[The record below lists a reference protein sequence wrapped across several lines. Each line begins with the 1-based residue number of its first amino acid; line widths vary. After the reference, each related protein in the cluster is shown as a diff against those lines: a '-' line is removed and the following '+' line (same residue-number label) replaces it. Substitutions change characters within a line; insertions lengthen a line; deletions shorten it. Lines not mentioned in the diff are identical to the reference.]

1 MISLFKRIFTWW
13 NDSTIGTMLFT
24 KRKGVK
30 VGEDNQGN
38 IYYREKDGDKRWVIY
53 KGEVEASRIP
63 PEWHAWLHYT
73 IDETPV
79 ENPPRVKPWEKE
91 HEPNPTGT
99 VKAYF
104 PKGSLYREG
113 RRPTS
118 NGDYEAWTPN

>member
-79 ENPPRVKPWEKE
+79 ENPPRAKPRE
-91 HEPNPTGT
+91 
-99 VKAYF
+99 AYEV
-104 PKGSLYREG
+104 GLLG
-113 RRPTS
+113 
-118 NGDYEAWTPN
+118 W